1 LYFFEKREYLKNYC
15 IFTIVKQGKKIM
27 SIEDR
32 AKSAAQNLEG
42 KGQEAIGKAT
52 GSSQDEA
59 AGQAKQGASKVRDG
73 IEDAK
78 DKITETAQDIG
89 DKMKEGIDNAKRE
102 LNK

>member
-1 LYFFEKREYLKNYC
+1 
-15 IFTIVKQGKKIM
+15 M

-32 AKSAAQNLEG
+32 AKATAQDLEG
-42 KGQEAIGKAT
+42 KGQEAIGKVT

-59 AGQAKQGASKVRDG
+59 AGQAKQGAAKVSNA

-78 DKITETAQDIG
+78 DAVVEKAQELG
-89 DKMKEGIDNAKRE
+89 DKVKDGIDSAKRE

>member
-1 LYFFEKREYLKNYC
+1 
-15 IFTIVKQGKKIM
+15 M

-42 KGQEAIGKAT
+42 KVQEAVGKVT

-59 AGQAKQGASKVRDG
+59 AGQAKQAASKVRDG

-78 DKITETAQDIG
+78 DKVVETAQELG
-89 DKMKEGIDNAKRE
+89 DKMRDGVENAKRE

>member
-1 LYFFEKREYLKNYC
+1 
-15 IFTIVKQGKKIM
+15 M

-32 AKSAAQNLEG
+32 AKAAAQDIEG
-42 KGQEAIGKAT
+42 KGQEALGKAT

-59 AGQAKQGASKVRDG
+59 AGQAKQGAAKVREG

-78 DKITETAQDIG
+78 DAVVEKAQELG
-89 DKMKEGIDNAKRE
+89 DKMRDGVENAKRE